1 MIRECVVTTVSAS
14 GRVHIAPLGLI
25 AADEDRW
32 IIAPYVPS
40 TTLEN
45 LRAVPQAVANHVTDV
60 RIIAGCLTGRRHWPL
75 LACSHVLAPRLAAA
89 LTHEELVVERVLT
102 DAQRPRFVCRVVQR
116 ETHAPFEG
124 FNRAQAAVVEAA
136 ILVSRLHLLPPAR
149 VQQDMDLL
157 RIMVAK
163 TAGEAEQTAWDWLDQ
178 AVTDFYASSA
188 TATAGA
194 QAASQPVASAPIA
207 SP

>member
-1 MIRECVVTTVSAS
+1 MIRECVVTTVSAN
-14 GRVHIAPLGLI
+14 GRPHIAPLGLI
-25 AADEDRW
+25 AADEGRW
-32 IIAPYVPS
+32 IVAPNAPS
-40 TTLEN
+40 TMLEN

-75 LACSHVLAPRLAAA
+75 LACSHVLPPRLAGA

-116 ETHAPFEG
+116 ESHAPFEG

-136 ILVSRLHLLPPAR
+136 ILVSRLHLLPRAR
-149 VQQDMDLL
+149 VAQDMDVL
-157 RIMVAK
+157 RIMVAE

-178 AVTDFYASSA
+178 AVKDFYASSP
-188 TATAGA
+188 TANAGA
-194 QAASQPVASAPIA
+194 QAATQPVANAPIA
-207 SP
+207 LS